1 MKRMFFLMFC
11 LFMLVGLA
19 SSLCAATLFGKVITV
34 DPVIFAAIVSG
45 VCWLVTQVVTKWWA
59 KIPSKFAP
67 YVSVVIGILTYLADG
82 LVGGTVTSLSS
93 ALQLTLSGLMT
104 GLFTSGAYS
113 SGKLTLQIVAPKWLE
128 ALGVQKKD

>member
-1 MKRMFFLMFC
+1 MKRLFLLMFT
-11 LFMLVGLA
+11 LFLAVGVA
-19 SSLCAATLFGKVITV
+19 STAFSATLFGKVFTV

-45 VCWLVTQVVTKWWA
+45 ICWLVTQVVTKWWG

-67 YVSVVIGILTYLADG
+67 YISVLIGILTYLADG
-82 LVGGTVTSLSS
+82 LVAGTVTSLSS

-128 ALGVQKKD
+128 AVGVQKKD